1 MTAFK
6 LIIRIAAVTVLL
18 LLMTAPAA
26 RQVYAEDF
34 AEYEIPVTCRISD
47 DIPLDIDLD
56 FTYLLEA
63 DSEDCPMPKGSNAG
77 KKTVHVTDSG
87 KVDFGKISFDRPEVF
102 HYTLKEITNEKGR
115 FRRDKT
121 EYHTTLVTDTDG
133 NVNMVVNNG
142 EGKKS
147 DKIEFANSYLSRR
160 AVVKRPPKTGD
171 SADLMGYLALLIG
184 SAAMGLMLWLRKR
197 RRGKHDET
205 AGTCGG
211 AHDGSSGE
219 SEVAAR
225 RFQLLRMI
233 ASLGAAL
240 IITAASM
247 ESAYAADIISTVSD
261 YNQMPGNFVEI
272 TPLDFSQ
279 AEFTSLNNKIQKGP
293 MEYLINDSKVTHE
306 SIYWKSSNAPYF
318 GSSNATAT
326 SNASLAINRV
336 SGDLFTLRFSGAA
349 KLPDGSSKDVLMTF
363 SNLVFALSLCTTD
376 TNGPYYY
383 PVIRIAPDGSG
394 RYCNSGIGT
403 STKNAGRLSGV
414 RSATRI
420 QTTIKIVEPGTNT
433 AIPEKHYILGFR
445 DLDVKDNTT
454 ATWDNVDRYRGTYTE
469 GIGLCSGYDEPA
481 YLSKKT
487 YVVQE
492 IVDGVPKFR
501 GTKELTGGIE
511 VGFDISVSS
520 SGFSYYWYGSHNMP
534 ANGTSKGGAMSSQF
548 GYSPKVTVAATSTG
562 GGTIEKPGVTEYLVN
577 TSTSYKYTPQ
587 PGYRVKSL
595 KVDGADVDFDVNGG
609 TYVFEKLT
617 AADDDSVFDHTIAV
631 VFQSPQDVVITCNV
645 KGTLGDRKKEFSYV
659 AALTRLAAG
668 GLYEISQASTGKFT
682 GVNSNGTYVS
692 AKSFRADSQGRA
704 NLKLL
709 IKDDEFVEIRQLPA
723 TSTYNVSQAESD
735 HIPSYSITA
744 DGTNPVI
751 ARAEAS
757 IASPSTINTHVET
770 VDPNDGAVTVQ
781 FINEKNLA
789 PPTGV
794 RSSRVPLMAAAVML
808 AVLTAVMAGAV
819 LAMSDR
825 RGSDVGNV
833 K

>member
-6 LIIRIAAVTVLL
+6 LIIRIAAVTALL

-34 AEYEIPVTCRISD
+34 AEYEIPVTCRISE
-47 DIPLDIDLD
+47 DIPLDMDLD

-63 DSEDCPMPKGSNAG
+63 DSEDCPMPEGSNAG

-147 DKIEFANSYLSRR
+147 DKIEFANTYLSRK
-160 AVVKRPPKTGD
+160 AVVRRPPKTGD

-184 SAAMGLMLWLRKR
+184 SAAMGLMLWHKRR

-205 AGTCGG
+205 AGTCG
-211 AHDGSSGE
+211 AHDRPSGGSKM
-219 SEVAAR
+219 AAR
-225 RFQLLRMI
+225 QFQLLSMI
-233 ASLGAAL
+233 VTLGAAL
-240 IITAASM
+240 VITAASM
-247 ESAYAADIISTVSD
+247 ESAYAADIIGTVSD

-279 AEFTSLNNKIQKGP
+279 AEFTSLNDKIKKGP
-293 MEYLINDSKVTHE
+293 MEYLISDSKVTHE

-363 SNLVFALSLCTTD
+363 SNLVFALSLSTHDTT
-376 TNGPYYY
+376 GPYYY

-403 STKNAGRLSGV
+403 STKNAGRISGV

-433 AIPEKHYILGFR
+433 VIPEKHYILGFR

-454 ATWDNVDRYRGTYTE
+454 ATGDNVDRYRGTYTE

-534 ANGTSKGGAMSSQF
+534 ANGTSKGGAMSSKF

-595 KVDGADVDFDVNGG
+595 KVDGVNVDFDVNGG

-659 AALTRLAAG
+659 AALTRLEAE

-682 GVNSNGTYVS
+682 GVNSYGTYVT

-704 NLKLL
+704 NLKFL

-723 TSTYNVSQAESD
+723 TSTYSVSQAESD
-735 HIPSYSITA
+735 HIPSYLITA
-744 DGTNPVI
+744 DGTSPVI
-751 ARAEAS
+751 ARAEAY
-757 IASPSTINTHVET
+757 IASPSTINTQVET
-770 VDPNDGAVTVQ
+770 VDPNDGGVTVQ

-808 AVLTAVMAGAV
+808 AVLTAVMVGAV

-833 K
+833 G